1 MPICQLKIN
10 ETALTSIPASWM
22 LRLEGGE
29 RNFMVQKV
37 FSHIFFSSFQFFF
50 PLYTNTQVE
59 KYFVVVDVVVQT
71 CAVWGVLI
79 GRQSL
84 LHGLPSGVV
93 FFYYFVPISVVF
105 FFVLFYAG
113 RSSNNLSFN

>member
-10 ETALTSIPASWM
+10 ETALTSTQPVGM
-22 LRLEGGE
+22 LRLEGGKE
-29 RNFMVQKV
+29 ISWFKKA
-37 FSHIFFSSFQFFF
+37 FSHFFIFSLFFF
-50 PLYTNTQVE
+50 LLLQLYTNTQVE

-84 LHGLPSGVV
+84 LQYGLPSGGY
-93 FFYYFVPISVVF
+93 FFVPIIFIF
-105 FFVLFYAG
+105 FFVLV
-113 RSSNNLSFN
+113 LSGTERQQSLF